1 MASSGGGVIRGG
13 TPQRALAQSH
23 HNQLSLLLAFII
35 VFSSSNHLSAKGG
48 AFSCGADAAALP
60 ELSSYSSMALLD
72 PRFELYWSTNTS
84 DATIHMAAR
93 AQTAGW
99 LAIGLSE
106 SGGMFGSGSFHSRF
120 SRSFPVLVPH
130 ARSPRSF
137 AFFRVLSARP
147 HFSAF
152 YPLVR
157 IFSHSI
163 RSSAFFRILSAHVMV
178 AWVAEREG
186 RVYATD
192 RFVFNKTGEGVAL
205 DEQQDWRVLGGSQTT
220 DQSTGDT
227 WTTVH
232 VWRQLDTGDCN
243 DRPITA
249 GALSFVIWAM
259 GTTDELAYHSATR
272 GATSLVL
279 LPAPGPSILDP
290 TTPPTTTAQSAA
302 ASWPAITSAGKLA
315 AYAQGQANGQANG
328 QAKGQGVVMS
338 DNGRFNLTMVNH
350 RVSKNYTTYMCK
362 TFDLPLTAKRH
373 ITRFG
378 VHMNSSLPSV
388 LHHALLFG
396 CPQEDYKDVPATQGT
411 YECMHESAPCQG
423 HTVGVW
429 GLGARPYSFPRD
441 VGFPIGPGYYT
452 KFVLQIHYTNPDG
465 RTDIVD
471 NSGMFLET
479 STPGK
484 HDAGIMMAG
493 PVYYGLLLQ
502 IPPGQPSW
510 TQENIC
516 PGRCTKSVFKNESVN
531 IVAAALHQHALGR
544 QMYTDVYRDGAK
556 VTTVARLDY
565 YDFASQQMINVQ
577 PPFELQ
583 PGDELRTKCVWD
595 STSRSNV
602 TMGGEASN
610 EEMCISFLVYYPAYT
625 DKREMRSCVAMCADI
640 SEGKLNLDPASP
652 NLMSFAVCGPGTD
665 RERVKLG
672 FSKCNISYG
681 ESQPLS
687 VLHGCPSSTA
697 LSLADIPSESI
708 SVPINTTP
716 DPLAPPTNC
725 TTNTT
730 TTTGTTTATAT
741 AATAATTTGTDTGAG
756 SGSSNAGGG
765 KGAAGA
771 AALHGSRAAL
781 LVTVAVVGIAILL

>member
-1 MASSGGGVIRGG
+1 MAASGAVLRG
-13 TPQRALAQSH
+13 TPRQSLH
-23 HNQLSLLLAFII
+23 HHLSLLFAFIL
-35 VFSSSNHLSAKGG
+35 VFSSSHRLSANGG
-48 AFSCGADAAALP
+48 AFGGGADAAALP

-84 DATIHMAAR
+84 DATIHIAVR

-106 SGGMFGSGSFHSRF
+106 SGGMFGSD
-120 SRSFPVLVPH
+120 
-130 ARSPRSF
+130 
-137 AFFRVLSARP
+137 
-147 HFSAF
+147 
-152 YPLVR
+152 
-157 IFSHSI
+157 
-163 RSSAFFRILSAHVMV
+163 VMV

-205 DEQQDWRVLGGSQTT
+205 DDQQDWRVLGGSQTM

-290 TTPPTTTAQSAA
+290 ATPPTTIAQSTA

-315 AYAQGQANGQANG
+315 AYAQGQANGQKN
-328 QAKGQGVVMS
+328 GQGVVMG
-338 DNGRFNLTMVNH
+338 DDGRFNLTMVNH
-350 RVSKNYTTYMCK
+350 RVSTNYTTYMCK

-373 ITRFG
+373 ITQFG
-378 VHMNSSLPSV
+378 IQINSSLPSV

-396 CPQEDYKDVPATQGT
+396 CPLEEYKDVPATQGV
-411 YECMHESAPCQG
+411 YDCMHESTPCQG
-423 HTVGVW
+423 HTVAMW

-452 KFVLQIHYTNPDG
+452 KFVLQIHYTNPDA
-465 RTDIVD
+465 RSDIVD
-471 NSGMFLET
+471 NSGIFLET
-479 STPGK
+479 SAPGK

-516 PGRCTKSVFKNESVN
+516 PGRCTKAVFKNESVN

-544 QMYTDVYRDGAK
+544 QMYTDVYRDGEK

-577 PPFELQ
+577 PPFQLQ

-610 EEMCISFLVYYPAYT
+610 DEMCITFLLYYPAYR

-652 NLMSFAVCGPGTD
+652 KLMSFAVCGPGTD

-672 FSKCNISYG
+672 FSKCNITYG
-681 ESQPLS
+681 QSQPLT
-687 VLHGCPSSTA
+687 VLHGCPSATA

-708 SVPINTTP
+708 SEQQQ
-716 DPLAPPTNC
+716 LQHC
-725 TTNTT
+725 T
-730 TTTGTTTATAT
+730 GPV
-741 AATAATTTGTDTGAG
+741 
-756 SGSSNAGGG
+756 
-765 KGAAGA
+765 
-771 AALHGSRAAL
+771 L
-781 LVTVAVVGIAILL
+781 LCW

>member
-1 MASSGGGVIRGG
+1 
-13 TPQRALAQSH
+13 
-23 HNQLSLLLAFII
+23 
-35 VFSSSNHLSAKGG
+35 
-48 AFSCGADAAALP
+48 
-60 ELSSYSSMALLD
+60 MALLD

-84 DATIHMAAR
+84 DATIHMAGR

-106 SGGMFGSGSFHSRF
+106 SGGMFGSD
-120 SRSFPVLVPH
+120 
-130 ARSPRSF
+130 
-137 AFFRVLSARP
+137 
-147 HFSAF
+147 
-152 YPLVR
+152 
-157 IFSHSI
+157 
-163 RSSAFFRILSAHVMV
+163 VML

-205 DEQQDWRVLGGSQTT
+205 DDQQDWRVLGGSQTT

-315 AYAQGQANGQANG
+315 AYAQGQANGQKNG
-328 QAKGQGVVMS
+328 QAKGQGQGVVMS
-338 DNGRFNLTMVNH
+338 ENGRFNLTMENH
-350 RVSKNYTTYMCK
+350 RVSTNYTTYMCK

-378 VHMNSSLPSV
+378 VQINSSLPSV

-396 CPQEDYKDVPATQGT
+396 CPQEDYKDVPAAQGT
-411 YECMHESAPCQG
+411 YECMHETPCQG

-465 RTDIVD
+465 RADIVD

-516 PGRCTKSVFKNESVN
+516 PGRCTKAVFKNESVN

-544 QMYTDVYRDGAK
+544 QMFPNVYRDGATL
-556 VTTVARLDY
+556 TTVARLLKRLKSHTPCPTHPSRY
-565 YDFASQQMINVQ
+565 PIRCSRTCIVMVPSDFASQQMINVQ

-610 EEMCISFLVYYPAYT
+610 EEMCISFLVYYPAYR

-640 SEGKLNLDPASP
+640 STGKLNLDPTSP
-652 NLMSFAVCGPGTD
+652 HLMSFAVCGTGSE

-687 VLHGCPSSTA
+687 VLHGCPSATT
-697 LSLADIPSESI
+697 LTLAGIPSESI

-741 AATAATTTGTDTGAG
+741 AATTTSTDTGAG
-756 SGSSNAGGG
+756 SGSSSAGGG
-765 KGAAGA
+765 KGAA
-771 AALHGSRAAL
+771 ALHGSHAAL
-781 LVTVAVVGIAILL
+781 LVTVASVAIAILL